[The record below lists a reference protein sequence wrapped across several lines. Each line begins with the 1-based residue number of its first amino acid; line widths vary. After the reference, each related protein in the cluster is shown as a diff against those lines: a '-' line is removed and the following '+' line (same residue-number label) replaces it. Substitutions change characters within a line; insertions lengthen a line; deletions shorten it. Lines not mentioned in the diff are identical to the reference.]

1 MCKDRSSAGRC
12 HRRGSPAAS
21 DLRVGVWCLYNR
33 LDTKSRWPESPAAP
47 NLRVREISGK
57 LIRSD
62 ERAPTQFSDLINIPL
77 CMITGGN
84 IPRQISGKNLCSL
97 CFIGFGV

>member
-1 MCKDRSSAGRC
+1 MHVAGVT
-12 HRRGSPAAS
+12 GE
-21 DLRVGVWCLYNR
+21 DLRPRQVSGLVYGVFIIGWIQNL
-33 LDTKSRWPESPAAP
+33 AGQ
-47 NLRVREISGK
+47 NLRPRQISGN

-84 IPRQISGKNLCSL
+84 IPRQISGKNLCSR
-97 CFIGFGV
+97 CFIGFGL